1 MIDLSFL
8 TEEEHGVIMTVLRR
22 DAQLKRA
29 EEQRIRKLESILSE
43 GSSSDSKLKY
53 LTGQWFY
60 EAKSRRH
67 MDKIHG
73 SEIILASMKQRS
85 TSEGSYRSERLRA
98 ASSQSCDVEVPQK
111 PARCLDIPLELNNA
125 EKDDMTSAV
134 HSPRMTRH
142 NPFNRPSLIVV
153 EPAEGLSEI
162 GEQKLFSDTNPNAM
176 FPNGISPS
184 LEASFPPK
192 SQQHSGSSQTSG
204 TSMTSEGSTAGF
216 RPVPKKRTCTSK
228 QTSSVSGSSG
238 TAPDPQLVSV
248 GFLPAL
254 RRSLNQGSNGSS
266 TRSMGEVA
274 GSAHSSV
281 STEIPQQLSCDASQ
295 VLSHSSLEGGR
306 KPSLVT
312 ADRGDAL
319 LDGDTAQMIEDSS
332 THRERLTVGRMQDS
346 DPVIGSSVISSVK
359 EPEWQRTADPP
370 ISYDINFIEPSH
382 QKRSQQ
388 KRSFKLTTQISSP
401 TGNDE
406 DSISKVLDWFNRS
419 TDGSDWLNGKI
430 HRNRETH
437 VLGSEKILKKDVASI
452 REKESVEITTGQSEG
467 PANEMLIDAK
477 NVDGESHDTSEMK
490 SFGENTKKYPQ
501 TMTST
506 TPGDIAVTREGNEK
520 TPNIHSGVFDDKVTY
535 VANVVNGSQHVGL
548 KHDQEL
554 ESFDLGNPDSMTAHP
569 QVAERKGSDVELLF
583 VEQLA
588 PKSTLWSSPESQI
601 SLGQPETLHQSI
613 DLPSPQ
619 SEKIHLSQSRHFQD
633 LKTCGNDGENICTTP
648 GNSSEDHAQSPK
660 TRDADSPHSPK
671 RQNHPRQ
678 ESTAAKIKQLKMFWE
693 QEASKPSFNGSK
705 PKGMRG
711 AKLNKRFTKSEFDLR
726 AIANNSGSD
735 GEDSNRGDSTGLPLN
750 QRIDKISPTLDR
762 SRAQFSS
769 LLEFWDDATT
779 DSKPKGLKR
788 QVNTPPQPQELHDS
802 EPEPRHLS
810 PVETTR
816 VAVNDNKKNLPES
829 GLPKEPK
836 KTLKDSSR
844 QERDARP
851 PPTPTKEA
859 RSSRKRKDSFSHS
872 SSRGRSMRRAAS
884 MFSLVD
890 PEESTLKI
898 HVSPVDSQS
907 RKQSGDRARGIKRAS
922 DGPKTPL
929 ARAFVPQD
937 YSHYLGLANE
947 PGTLPPEE
955 EGFGGPMRTSTPTG
969 SEERRFNQSTRMSP
983 PYASINNKS
992 TDADNES
999 PITSTSESWSNSRNI
1014 FKCKNDEEEENPVR
1028 KALRRA
1034 EARPKGLAKSMED
1047 LAGSLS
1053 PRQERRPKLKT
1064 DTRQIGATVLP
1075 PSRLFLGHAHLKKMS
1090 KSVPSFL
1097 QRQDDSPIY
1106 EDIFHPMDYSF
1117 DLASVSSFSGS
1128 VMTMESGDFGSVDVQ
1143 GSIQFSINYV
1153 QKLREFHIFVAQ
1165 CRDLAAADPKKGRSD
1180 PYVKS
1185 YLVPDKIHLGK
1196 KKTSVKKK
1204 TLNPTFNEILR
1215 YHVSS
1220 EYLRTQTLVLSVW
1233 HHDTFGRNN
1242 FLGEVDTDLSK
1253 WDFDHTHMNDLPLRA
1268 RTRRTLT
1275 PSSGRGEMRVAVRF
1289 LPKVIHSEANDAPTT
1304 GEIHIWVKEC
1314 KRLPLIRAT
1323 IDPYVK
1329 CFVLPDTSR
1338 KSRQKTRVLR
1348 KTADPVFNHTMV
1360 YDGIREVDL
1369 AEACVELSVWDRD
1382 KLASSLLGGVRLG
1395 AGTGRSYGS
1404 AVDWMDSTPEEVALW
1419 ARMAA
1424 WPNEWAEAVLPLRMM
1439 SSAKTAFR

>member
-22 DAQLKRA
+22 DAQLKQA
-29 EEQRIRKLESILSE
+29 EEQRIRKLESILSQ

-85 TSEGSYRSERLRA
+85 ASEGSYRSERLRA
-98 ASSQSCDVEVPQK
+98 ASSPSCDVEAPQK
-111 PARCLDIPLELNNA
+111 PARCLDMPLELNCA
-125 EKDDMTSAV
+125 KKDDMTSAV

-153 EPAEGLSEI
+153 EPAERLSET
-162 GEQKLFSDTNPNAM
+162 GEQKLFSYTNPNAM

-184 LEASFPPK
+184 LEATSPLMR
-192 SQQHSGSSQTSG
+192 QQHGGSSQTSG
-204 TSMTSEGSTAGF
+204 TSMTSEGSSAGF
-216 RPVPKKRTCTSK
+216 RPIPKKRTCISK
-228 QTSSVSGSSG
+228 RTSSVSGSSG
-238 TAPDPQLVSV
+238 TAPDLRLVSV

-274 GSAHSSV
+274 GSTHSSA
-281 STEIPQQLSCDASQ
+281 SIEIPQQLLCDGSQ

-359 EPEWQRTADPP
+359 EPEWRRTA
-370 ISYDINFIEPSH
+370 
-382 QKRSQQ
+382 
-388 KRSFKLTTQISSP
+388 
-401 TGNDE
+401 G
-406 DSISKVLDWFNRS
+406 
-419 TDGSDWLNGKI
+419 
-430 HRNRETH
+430 
-437 VLGSEKILKKDVASI
+437 
-452 REKESVEITTGQSEG
+452 
-467 PANEMLIDAK
+467 
-477 NVDGESHDTSEMK
+477 
-490 SFGENTKKYPQ
+490 
-501 TMTST
+501 
-506 TPGDIAVTREGNEK
+506 
-520 TPNIHSGVFDDKVTY
+520 
-535 VANVVNGSQHVGL
+535 
-548 KHDQEL
+548 
-554 ESFDLGNPDSMTAHP
+554 
-569 QVAERKGSDVELLF
+569 
-583 VEQLA
+583 
-588 PKSTLWSSPESQI
+588 
-601 SLGQPETLHQSI
+601 
-613 DLPSPQ
+613 
-619 SEKIHLSQSRHFQD
+619 
-633 LKTCGNDGENICTTP
+633 
-648 GNSSEDHAQSPK
+648 
-660 TRDADSPHSPK
+660 
-671 RQNHPRQ
+671 
-678 ESTAAKIKQLKMFWE
+678 
-693 QEASKPSFNGSK
+693 
-705 PKGMRG
+705 
-711 AKLNKRFTKSEFDLR
+711 
-726 AIANNSGSD
+726 
-735 GEDSNRGDSTGLPLN
+735 
-750 QRIDKISPTLDR
+750 
-762 SRAQFSS
+762 
-769 LLEFWDDATT
+769 
-779 DSKPKGLKR
+779 
-788 QVNTPPQPQELHDS
+788 
-802 EPEPRHLS
+802 
-810 PVETTR
+810 
-816 VAVNDNKKNLPES
+816 
-829 GLPKEPK
+829 
-836 KTLKDSSR
+836 
-844 QERDARP
+844 
-851 PPTPTKEA
+851 
-859 RSSRKRKDSFSHS
+859 
-872 SSRGRSMRRAAS
+872 
-884 MFSLVD
+884 
-890 PEESTLKI
+890 
-898 HVSPVDSQS
+898 
-907 RKQSGDRARGIKRAS
+907 
-922 DGPKTPL
+922 
-929 ARAFVPQD
+929 
-937 YSHYLGLANE
+937 
-947 PGTLPPEE
+947 
-955 EGFGGPMRTSTPTG
+955 
-969 SEERRFNQSTRMSP
+969 
-983 PYASINNKS
+983 
-992 TDADNES
+992 
-999 PITSTSESWSNSRNI
+999 
-1014 FKCKNDEEEENPVR
+1014 KNDDEEENPVR

-1053 PRQERRPKLKT
+1053 PRQERRQKPKT
-1064 DTRQIGATVLP
+1064 DMRQIGDGPTALP
-1075 PSRLFLGHAHLKKMS
+1075 PSRLFLGQAHLKKMS

-1097 QRQDDSPIY
+1097 QREDDSPIY
-1106 EDIFHPMDYSF
+1106 EDIFHPMDSSF

-1165 CRDLAAADPKKGRSD
+1165 CRDLAAADPKRGRSD

-1215 YHVSS
+1215 YRVSS

-1289 LPKVIHSEANDAPTT
+1289 LPKVIHSEANDAPIT

-1314 KRLPLIRAT
+1314 KSLPLIRAT

-1348 KTADPVFNHTMV
+1348 RTADPVFNHTMV
-1360 YDGIREVDL
+1360 YDGIREMDL

-1382 KLASSLLGGVRLG
+1382 KLASSLLGGLRLG

-1424 WPNEWAEAVLPLRMM
+1424 SPNEWAEAVLPLRMM

>member
-22 DAQLKRA
+22 DAQLKQA
-29 EEQRIRKLESILSE
+29 EEQRIRKLESILSQ

-85 TSEGSYRSERLRA
+85 ASEGSYRSERLRA
-98 ASSQSCDVEVPQK
+98 ASSPSCDVEAPQK
-111 PARCLDIPLELNNA
+111 PARCLDMPLELNCA
-125 EKDDMTSAV
+125 KKDDMTSAV

-153 EPAEGLSEI
+153 EPAERLSET
-162 GEQKLFSDTNPNAM
+162 EAT
-176 FPNGISPS
+176 SP
-184 LEASFPPK
+184 LMR
-192 SQQHSGSSQTSG
+192 QQHGGSSQTSG
-204 TSMTSEGSTAGF
+204 TSMTSEGSSAGF
-216 RPVPKKRTCTSK
+216 RPIPKKRTCISK
-228 QTSSVSGSSG
+228 RTSSVSGSSG
-238 TAPDPQLVSV
+238 TAPDLRLVSV

-274 GSAHSSV
+274 GSTHSSA
-281 STEIPQQLSCDASQ
+281 SIEIPQQLLCDGSQ

-359 EPEWQRTADPP
+359 EPEWRRTADPP

-419 TDGSDWLNGKI
+419 TDSSDWLNGKVRPEVSRNPV
-430 HRNRETH
+430 RNRETH
-437 VLGSEKILKKDVASI
+437 VLGSEKISKKDVASI
-452 REKESVEITTGQSEG
+452 REKESVEMTTGQSEG

-477 NVDGESHDTSEMK
+477 NVDGENHDTSEMK
-490 SFGENTKKYPQ
+490 SFGENTNKYPQ

-506 TPGDIAVTREGNEK
+506 TPGDNAVTREGNEK
-520 TPNIHSGVFDDKVTY
+520 TPNIHSGVFNDKVTY

-554 ESFDLGNPDSMTAHP
+554 ESFDLGNPDCMTANP

-588 PKSTLWSSPESQI
+588 PKSTLRSSPESQV
-601 SLGQPETLHQSI
+601 SLGQPETLHQSK
-613 DLPSPQ
+613 DPPSPE
-619 SEKIHLSQSRHFQD
+619 SEKIHLSRSHHFPD

-648 GNSSEDHAQSPK
+648 GNSSEDHVQSPK

-671 RQNHPRQ
+671 RQKHPRQ
-678 ESTAAKIKQLKMFWE
+678 ESTAEKIKQLKFFWE

-705 PKGMRG
+705 PKEMRG

-735 GEDSNRGDSTGLPLN
+735 GEDSNRGDLTGLPRN
-750 QRIDKISPTLDR
+750 QRIDKMSPTLGR

-788 QVNTPPQPQELHDS
+788 QVNISPQPQELHDS
-802 EPEPRHLS
+802 EPEPLHVS
-810 PVETTR
+810 SVETTH
-816 VAVNDNKKNLPES
+816 VAANDNKKNLPES

-836 KTLKDSSR
+836 KILKDSSR

-859 RSSRKRKDSFSHS
+859 RSPRKRKDSFSHS
-872 SSRGRSMRRAAS
+872 SSRGRSLRRASS
-884 MFSLVD
+884 MFALVD
-890 PEESTLKI
+890 PEEPTLKI
-898 HVSPVDSQS
+898 HVSPVNSQS
-907 RKQSGDRARGIKRAS
+907 RKQSGDRAQSIKQAS
-922 DGPKTPL
+922 DGTVTPL
-929 ARAFVPQD
+929 ARAFVPRD
-937 YSHYLGLANE
+937 YNHYLGLANE
-947 PGTLPPEE
+947 PGTLPHEE
-955 EGFGGPMRTSTPTG
+955 EAFEGFGGPMRTSTPTA
-969 SEERRFNQSTRMSP
+969 SEERRFNKSTRMSP
-983 PYASINNKS
+983 CHASINNSS
-992 TDADNES
+992 TDADPES

-1014 FKCKNDEEEENPVR
+1014 FKCKNDDEEENPVR

-1053 PRQERRPKLKT
+1053 PRQERRQKPKT
-1064 DTRQIGATVLP
+1064 DMRQIGDGPTALP
-1075 PSRLFLGHAHLKKMS
+1075 PSRLFLGQAHLKKMS

-1097 QRQDDSPIY
+1097 QREDDSPIY
-1106 EDIFHPMDYSF
+1106 EDIFHPMDSSF

-1165 CRDLAAADPKKGRSD
+1165 CRDLAAADPKRGRSD

-1215 YHVSS
+1215 YRVSS

-1289 LPKVIHSEANDAPTT
+1289 LPKVIHSEANDAPIT

-1314 KRLPLIRAT
+1314 KSLPLIRAT

-1348 KTADPVFNHTMV
+1348 RTADPVFNHTMV
-1360 YDGIREVDL
+1360 YDGIREMDL

-1382 KLASSLLGGVRLG
+1382 KLASSLLGGLRLG

-1424 WPNEWAEAVLPLRMM
+1424 SPNEWAEAVLPLRMM